1 LVEVTPTPKPSIWDH
16 KPWWCQPWSIVLT
29 GLVAV
34 SASWMVL
41 HRWWVSVPVLL
52 AVLLWWTVFLILVPA
67 AYSNQQTE
75 SSDWRGRG
83 SVDE

>member
-1 LVEVTPTPKPSIWDH
+1 
-16 KPWWCQPWSIVLT
+16 
-29 GLVAV
+29 
-34 SASWMVL
+34 MVL